1 MERILEIYERALA
14 GKATEVEM
22 NILRSWLAGKE
33 NAGPAQELLE
43 QSFFRTTATTDIS
56 AEKAQAILQAIVA
69 ADKASA
75 GMPRVFTLRRWWA
88 AASVTLLLAAGA
100 AYYLLQQDQTI
111 RTPAMADVAPAHKGA
126 ILTLSD
132 GSQLV
137 LDSAKNGLLAAQNG
151 AQVLLDSGQ
160 LSYNPVAGSAD
171 AITYNAISTPK
182 GRQFNL
188 QLPDGTQVWL
198 NAASSIRY
206 PTLFNGTE
214 RKVEITGEAYF
225 EVAQNSKMPFRISA
239 GKQALVE
246 VLGTSFNINAYGD
259 NGTVNTTL
267 ISGAV
272 AVKYMP
278 IKGTAAS
285 ERVVLKPGQTAQIT
299 IAHDMNAADKIKVI
313 PDADINKAVAWKNGA
328 FNLEDASL
336 KEVMK
341 EVERWYD
348 IEVVYENNKIPDIYF
363 TGEMSRNV
371 KLSSFLK
378 ALKEWQI
385 NYRLENNRL
394 IILP

>member
-22 NILRSWLAGKE
+22 NILRSWLADRE
-33 NAGPAQELLE
+33 NTAPAQELLE

-69 ADKASA
+69 ADKAST

-100 AYYLLQQDQTI
+100 AYYLLQHHQTI
-111 RTPAMADVAPAHKGA
+111 RTPAIADVAPAHKGA

-132 GSQLV
+132 GSQVV
-137 LDSAKNGLLAAQNG
+137 LDSAKNGLVASQNG
-151 AQVLLDSGQ
+151 ARVLLDSGQ

-171 AITYNAISTPK
+171 AITYNTISTPK

-206 PTLFNGTE
+206 PTLFNGAE

-272 AVKYMP
+272 AVKHMP
-278 IKGTAAS
+278 VKGTAAA
-285 ERVVLKPGQTAQIT
+285 ERVVLKPGQAAQIT

-328 FNLEDASL
+328 FNLEGASL

-341 EVERWYD
+341 EIERWYD

-363 TGEMSRNV
+363 TGQMSRNV
-371 KLSSFLK
+371 TLSSFLK

>member
-1 MERILEIYERALA
+1 MERVLEIYERALA
-14 GKATEVEM
+14 GKATEEEM
-22 NILRSWLAGKE
+22 NILRSWLADRE
-33 NAGPAQELLE
+33 NTVPAQELLE
-43 QSFFRTTATTDIS
+43 QSFFRTTTTADIP

-69 ADKASA
+69 VDKAPA
-75 GMPRVFTLRRWWA
+75 VIPRVFTLRRWWA
-88 AASVTLLLAAGA
+88 AASVTLLLAAGT
-100 AYYLLQQDQTI
+100 AYYLLQQHQTI
-111 RTPAMADVAPAHKGA
+111 HTPTMADVAPAHKGA

-132 GSQLV
+132 GSQVV
-137 LDSAKNGLLAAQNG
+137 LDSAKNGLVASQNG
-151 AQVLLDSGQ
+151 ARVLLDSGQ
-160 LSYNPVAGSAD
+160 LSYNPVAGSANEV
-171 AITYNAISTPK
+171 TYNTINTPK

-188 QLPDGTQVWL
+188 QLPDGTMVWL

-239 GKQALVE
+239 GNQAQVE

-259 NGTVNTTL
+259 NGTINTTL

-272 AVKYMP
+272 AVKHTS

-285 ERVVLKPGQTAQIT
+285 GRVILKPGQAAQIK
-299 IAHDMNAADKIKVI
+299 IAHDIDAADKIKVI

-328 FNLEDASL
+328 FNLEGASL

-341 EVERWYD
+341 EIERWYD
-348 IEVVYENNKIPDIYF
+348 IEVVYENDKIPDIYF

-371 KLSSFLK
+371 TLSSFLK

-385 NYRLENNRL
+385 NYRLENKRL

>member
-14 GKATEVEM
+14 GKATEGEM
-22 NILRSWLAGKE
+22 NILRSWLAGRE
-33 NAGPAQELLE
+33 NNGPAQELLE
-43 QSFFRTTATTDIS
+43 QSFFRTTATVDIPE
-56 AEKAQAILQAIVA
+56 EKAQAIFQAIIT
-69 ADKASA
+69 ADKTPDRVRHIF
-75 GMPRVFTLRRWWA
+75 PRRWWWA
-88 AASVTLLLAAGA
+88 AASVALLLAASA
-100 AYYLLQQDQTI
+100 AYYLLQEHQTV
-111 RTPAMADVAPAHKGA
+111 RAPAVADVAPAHKGA

-132 GSQLV
+132 GSQVV
-137 LDSAKNGLLAAQNG
+137 LDSAKNGLVASQNG
-151 AQVLLDSGQ
+151 ARILLDSGQ
-160 LSYNPVAGSAD
+160 LSYDPVAGSAD

-206 PTLFNGTE
+206 PTLFKGAE

-225 EVAQNSKMPFRISA
+225 EVAQNSKMPFRINVN
-239 GKQALVE
+239 KQALIE

-259 NGTVNTTL
+259 NGTINTTL
-267 ISGAV
+267 ISGTV
-272 AVKYMP
+272 AVKHTP
-278 IKGTAAS
+278 IKTSSS
-285 ERVVLKPGQTAQIT
+285 ERVILKPGQTAQMA
-299 IAHDMNAADKIKVI
+299 IAHDLNTVDKIKVI

-328 FNLEDASL
+328 FNLEGSSL

-385 NYRLENNRL
+385 NYRLDNNRL